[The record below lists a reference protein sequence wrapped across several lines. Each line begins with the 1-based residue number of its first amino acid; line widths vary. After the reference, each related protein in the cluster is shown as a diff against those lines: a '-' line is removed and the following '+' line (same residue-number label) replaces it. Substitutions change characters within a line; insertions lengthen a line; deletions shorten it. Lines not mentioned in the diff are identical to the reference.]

1 MKHFNVLVTCAGGD
15 LYPFLINFLKNK
27 SKHKDIR
34 VIAIDNK
41 PNAIGKYFSDFFE
54 EVPKG
59 NSRNYIKKIK
69 RIVDKYKVNL
79 VIPGSDEEAV
89 NLAKNRVVIEKKN
102 TQLACID
109 YKNLKILSSK
119 SETYKTLEENG
130 FELPNWRSAQ
140 NQNQFMKFLS
150 NYINKKR
157 SFIIKPSST
166 RGGRDVSVI
175 KLNMKTLKKIKKSKK
190 KFLNDLQKRYSKK
203 YPIFMSD
210 LLYEPIFDLD
220 LLAWKGKLIRGIV
233 RRRVNPS
240 DPNDGHI
247 IEKNNKIL
255 NQGKKIVKIF
265 NLSWLYDCDFMLDKK
280 GNPVVIEINPRA
292 SGSSSVSIA
301 AGVPLYDDLISLAKK
316 NRLSNYKIPYG
327 TKIIAYKSLKKISD

>member
-27 SKHKDIR
+27 SKHKDLR

-130 FELPNWRSAQ
+130 FKLPNWQSAQ
-140 NQNQFMKFLS
+140 NQNQFMKF
-150 NYINKKR
+150 YQI
-157 SFIIKPSST
+157 
-166 RGGRDVSVI
+166 
-175 KLNMKTLKKIKKSKK
+175 
-190 KFLNDLQKRYSKK
+190 
-203 YPIFMSD
+203 
-210 LLYEPIFDLD
+210 LL
-220 LLAWKGKLIRGIV
+220 
-233 RRRVNPS
+233 
-240 DPNDGHI
+240 
-247 IEKNNKIL
+247 
-255 NQGKKIVKIF
+255 
-265 NLSWLYDCDFMLDKK
+265 
-280 GNPVVIEINPRA
+280 
-292 SGSSSVSIA
+292 
-301 AGVPLYDDLISLAKK
+301 
-316 NRLSNYKIPYG
+316 
-327 TKIIAYKSLKKISD
+327 